1 MFKAKLVVRDNQ
13 AMPLQAA
20 TLRELIS
27 KAERHP
33 VGASQSRLVI
43 DLDRSDPLDW
53 AAVDAD
59 QPPRKTV
66 RSGRVRRQPR

>member
-1 MFKAKLVVRDNQ
+1 MLKAKLVVRDNQ

-20 TLRELIS
+20 SLRELIK

-33 VGASQSRLVI
+33 VGASQRRLVI

-53 AAVDAD
+53 AAVDND
-59 QPPRKTV
+59 RQIRKPGQ
-66 RSGRVRRQPR
+66 SRRAHG

>member
-1 MFKAKLVVRDNQ
+1 MLKAKLVVRDNQ

-20 TLRELIS
+20 SLRELIK

-33 VGASQSRLVI
+33 VGASQRRLVI

-53 AAVDAD
+53 AADGDTRAS
-59 QPPRKTV
+59 RKPEPLRRV
-66 RSGRVRRQPR
+66 RSRHA